1 VAVSP
6 RPEVVGPDTRSP
18 VAAATGL
25 LVIIPALNEEAALA
39 GVIRE
44 LRTWSP
50 DVEILVVDDGST
62 DATTAVARA
71 AGVHVAPLVFNLGVG
86 GALQTG
92 FRYAVRHG
100 FTRAIQFD
108 GDGQH
113 DASEI
118 PALLAALD
126 AGADLVIGSRFAT
139 ATTATGTGT
148 GTAAGTGTAG
158 TAPGDGYSVGRI
170 RGGAMRGLQLAVR
183 ILGGRPFTDA
193 SSGFRAFSAPLLD
206 FFAQRYPNEFL
217 GDTAEALLLACRAG
231 FDVVEVP
238 VRMRP
243 RAGGIPSNGRVK
255 LAYHYV
261 RVLVSMIGTSTPRRT
276 TARHPVPDSGP
287 R

>member
-1 VAVSP
+1 MGPATGSGP
-6 RPEVVGPDTRSP
+6 RPSGGGS
-18 VAAATGL
+18 GSL
-25 LVIIPALNEEAALA
+25 LVIIPALNEEAALR
-39 GVIRE
+39 GVIDE
-44 LRTWSP
+44 LRAWSP
-50 DVEILVVDDGST
+50 DVHILVVDDGST
-62 DATTAVARA
+62 DRTTEVARA
-71 AGVHVAPLVFNLGVG
+71 AGVAVAPLAFNLGVG

-118 PALLAALD
+118 PALLARLD
-126 AGADLVIGSRFAT
+126 EGADLVIGSRFAPST
-139 ATTATGTGT
+139 SV
-148 GTAAGTGTAG
+148 AAPSGE
-158 TAPGDGYSVGRI
+158 APAPAYSVGRV
-170 RGGAMRGLQLAVR
+170 RGGAMRGLQLTVR

-206 FFAQRYPNEFL
+206 FFARRYPNEFL

-231 FDVVEVP
+231 FVVVEVP

-243 RAGGIPSNGRVK
+243 RAGGTPSNGRVK

-261 RVLVSMIGTSTPRRT
+261 RVLVSMIGTSPIRRT
-276 TARHPVPDSGP
+276 TVPEPLPESGP

>member
-1 VAVSP
+1 M
-6 RPEVVGPDTRSP
+6 T
-18 VAAATGL
+18 AANDGSL
-25 LVIIPALNEEAALA
+25 LVIIPALNEEAALG
-39 GVIRE
+39 GVIAE
-44 LRTWSP
+44 LRAWSP
-50 DVEILVVDDGST
+50 SVAILVVDDGST
-62 DATTAVARA
+62 DATAAVARD
-71 AGVHVAPLVFNLGVG
+71 AGVAVAPLAFNLGVG

-100 FTRAIQFD
+100 FTRAVQFD

-118 PALLAALD
+118 PTLLARLD
-126 AGADLVIGSRFAT
+126 EGADLVIGSRFAS
-139 ATTATGTGT
+139 GEG
-148 GTAAGTGTAG
+148 
-158 TAPGDGYSVGRI
+158 GYRVGRV

-183 ILGGRPFTDA
+183 ILGGRPLTDA
-193 SSGFRAFSAPLLD
+193 SSGFRAFSAPLLG
-206 FFAQRYPNEFL
+206 FFAERYPNEFL

-243 RAGGIPSNGRVK
+243 RAGGAPSNGRLK

-261 RVLVSMIGTSTPRRT
+261 RVLVSMVGTSPLRRT
-276 TARHPVPDSGP
+276 AVRGPVPDSGP

>member
-1 VAVSP
+1 
-6 RPEVVGPDTRSP
+6 VGPGHQAE
-18 VAAATGL
+18 AASL
-25 LVIIPALNEEAALA
+25 LVIIPALNEESALG

-44 LRTWSP
+44 LRAWSP
-50 DVEILVVDDGST
+50 DVHILVVDDGST
-62 DATTAVARA
+62 DSTVAVARA
-71 AGVHVAPLVFNLGVG
+71 AGVKVAPLVFNLGVG

-118 PALLAALD
+118 PGLLAGLD
-126 AGADLVIGSRFAT
+126 GGADLVIGSRFAR
-139 ATTATGTGT
+139 ASASASGP
-148 GTAAGTGTAG
+148 
-158 TAPGDGYSVGRI
+158 APGDYEVGRI

-183 ILGGRPFTDA
+183 VLGGRPFTDA

-243 RAGGIPSNGRVK
+243 RAGGTPSNGRVK

-261 RVLVSMIGTSTPRRT
+261 RVLVSMIGTSSLRRT
-276 TARHPVPDSGP
+276 TARHPVPESGP

>member
-1 VAVSP
+1 M
-6 RPEVVGPDTRSP
+6 
-18 VAAATGL
+18 
-25 LVIIPALNEEAALA
+25 IIPALNEEAALG
-39 GVIRE
+39 GVIKE
-44 LRTWSP
+44 LRAWWP
-50 DVEILVVDDGST
+50 HVHILVVDDGST
-62 DATTAVARA
+62 DTTVEVARA
-71 AGVHVAPLVFNLGVG
+71 EGVAVAPLVFNLGVG

-100 FTRAIQFD
+100 YTRAIQFD

-113 DASEI
+113 DAFEI

-126 AGADLVIGSRFAT
+126 DGADLVIGSRFAAT
-139 ATTATGTGT
+139 ASAS
-148 GTAAGTGTAG
+148 AAAVGETYA
-158 TAPGDGYSVGRI
+158 VGRI

-243 RAGGIPSNGRVK
+243 RAGGTPSNGRVK

-261 RVLVSMIGTSTPRRT
+261 RVLVSMIGTSPTSRPTVRD
-276 TARHPVPDSGP
+276 PLPDAGP

>member
-1 VAVSP
+1 M
-6 RPEVVGPDTRSP
+6 
-18 VAAATGL
+18 AAAQTL

-50 DVEILVVDDGST
+50 DVHILVVDDGST
-62 DATTAVARA
+62 DSTIAVARA

-100 FTRAIQFD
+100 YTRAIQFD

-118 PALLAALD
+118 PALLAGLD

-139 ATTATGTGT
+139 ATTTSGSGTDSD
-148 GTAAGTGTAG
+148 AAV
-158 TAPGDGYSVGRI
+158 APGDGYSVGRI

-243 RAGGIPSNGRVK
+243 RAGGTPSNGRVK

-261 RVLVSMIGTSTPRRT
+261 RVLVSMIGTSSPRRT
-276 TARHPVPDSGP
+276 TARHPVPESGP

>member
-1 VAVSP
+1 M
-6 RPEVVGPDTRSP
+6 T
-18 VAAATGL
+18 AASNGSL
-25 LVIIPALNEEAALA
+25 LVIIPALNEEAALG
-39 GVIRE
+39 GVISE
-44 LRTWSP
+44 LRAWSP
-50 DVEILVVDDGST
+50 DVHILVVDDGST
-62 DATTAVARA
+62 DSTMAVARA
-71 AGVHVAPLVFNLGVG
+71 AGVAVAPLAFNLGVG

-118 PALLAALD
+118 PALLAGLD
-126 AGADLVIGSRFAT
+126 AGADLVIGSRFAPST
-139 ATTATGTGT
+139 AD
-148 GTAAGTGTAG
+148 
-158 TAPGDGYSVGRI
+158 GDGSGSAGYSVGRV
-170 RGGAMRGLQLAVR
+170 RGGAMKGLQLTVR
-183 ILGGRPFTDA
+183 VLGGRPFTDA

-206 FFAQRYPNEFL
+206 FFAERYPNEFL

-243 RAGGIPSNGRVK
+243 RAGGTPSNGRVK
-255 LAYHYV
+255 MAYHYV
-261 RVLVSMIGTSTPRRT
+261 RVLVSMIGTSPLRRT
-276 TARHPVPDSGP
+276 TVSHPLPDSGP

>member
-1 VAVSP
+1 M
-6 RPEVVGPDTRSP
+6 T
-18 VAAATGL
+18 AAGNESL
-25 LVIIPALNEEAALA
+25 LVIIPALNEEAALG
-39 GVIRE
+39 GVISE
-44 LRTWSP
+44 LRAWSP
-50 DVEILVVDDGST
+50 DVHILVVDDGST
-62 DATTAVARA
+62 DSTTAVARA
-71 AGVHVAPLVFNLGVG
+71 AGVAVATLAFNLGVG

-113 DASEI
+113 EASEI
-118 PALLAALD
+118 PALLAGLD
-126 AGADLVIGSRFAT
+126 EGADLVIGSRFA
-139 ATTATGTGT
+139 
-148 GTAAGTGTAG
+148 AGSGAG
-158 TAPGDGYSVGRI
+158 DSGEGSYSVGRV

-183 ILGGRPFTDA
+183 ILGGRPLTDA

-206 FFAQRYPNEFL
+206 FFAERYPNEFL

-231 FDVVEVP
+231 FEVVEVP

-243 RAGGIPSNGRVK
+243 RAGGTPSNGRVK

-261 RVLVSMIGTSTPRRT
+261 RVLVSMIGTSPLRRT
-276 TARHPVPDSGP
+276 TVSSPLPDSGP

>member
-1 VAVSP
+1 VAVS
-6 RPEVVGPDTRSP
+6 RPDGVGPGDPAAETIRS
-18 VAAATGL
+18 L
-25 LVIIPALNEEAALA
+25 LVIIPALNEEAALG
-39 GVIRE
+39 GVIAE
-44 LRTWSP
+44 LRAWSP
-50 DVEILVVDDGST
+50 DVHILVVDDGST
-62 DATTAVARA
+62 DSTIAVARA
-71 AGVHVAPLVFNLGVG
+71 AGVAVAPLVFNLGVG

-118 PALLAALD
+118 PTLLAPLD
-126 AGADLVIGSRFAT
+126 DGADLVIGSRFA
-139 ATTATGTGT
+139 
-148 GTAAGTGTAG
+148 AAAASSGEGEG
-158 TAPGDGYSVGRI
+158 GGDYTVGRV
-170 RGGAMRGLQLAVR
+170 RGGAMWGLQLAVR
-183 ILGGRPFTDA
+183 ILGGHPFTDA

-206 FFAQRYPNEFL
+206 FFAERYPNEFL

-231 FDVVEVP
+231 FAVVEVP

-243 RAGGIPSNGRVK
+243 RAGGTPSNGRFK

-261 RVLVSMIGTSTPRRT
+261 RVLVSMIGTSPIRRT
-276 TARHPVPDSGP
+276 TVRSPLPDSGP

>member
-1 VAVSP
+1 
-6 RPEVVGPDTRSP
+6 VGPETP
-18 VAAATGL
+18 GPAAPAASL
-25 LVIIPALNEEAALA
+25 LVIIPALNEEAALG

-44 LRTWSP
+44 LRAWSP
-50 DVEILVVDDGST
+50 DVHILVVDDGST
-62 DATTAVARA
+62 DSTVAVARA
-71 AGVHVAPLVFNLGVG
+71 AGVDVAPLVFNLGVG

-118 PALLAALD
+118 PALLAGLD
-126 AGADLVIGSRFAT
+126 AGADLVIGSRFAAT
-139 ATTATGTGT
+139 ATATGTASGD
-148 GTAAGTGTAG
+148 
-158 TAPGDGYSVGRI
+158 GDGYSVGRI

-243 RAGGIPSNGRVK
+243 RAGGSPSNGRVK

-261 RVLVSMIGTSTPRRT
+261 RVLVSMIGTSSLRRT

>member
-1 VAVSP
+1 VEPGDPLAK
-6 RPEVVGPDTRSP
+6 TLRS
-18 VAAATGL
+18 L
-25 LVIIPALNEEAALA
+25 LVIIPALNEEAALG
-39 GVIRE
+39 GVIAE
-44 LRTWSP
+44 LRAWSP
-50 DVEILVVDDGST
+50 DVHILVVDDGST
-62 DATTAVARA
+62 DSTTAVARA
-71 AGVHVAPLVFNLGVG
+71 AGVAVAPLVFNLGVG

-100 FTRAIQFD
+100 YTRAIQFD

-118 PALLAALD
+118 PTLLAPLD
-126 AGADLVIGSRFAT
+126 DGADLVIGSRF
-139 ATTATGTGT
+139 
-148 GTAAGTGTAG
+148 TAASAS
-158 TAPGDGYSVGRI
+158 APGGGDYLVGRV

-183 ILGGRPFTDA
+183 ILAGHPFTDA

-206 FFAQRYPNEFL
+206 FFAERYPNEFL

-231 FDVVEVP
+231 FAVVEVP

-243 RAGGIPSNGRVK
+243 RAGGTPSNGRFK

-261 RVLVSMIGTSTPRRT
+261 RVLVSMIGSSPIRRT
-276 TARHPVPDSGP
+276 TVRSPLPDSGP

>member
-1 VAVSP
+1 MAVSP
-6 RPEVVGPDTRSP
+6 RPEVVGPDTRRGGAEARS
-18 VAAATGL
+18 L
-25 LVIIPALNEEAALA
+25 LVIIPALNEEAALG

-44 LRTWSP
+44 LREWSP
-50 DVEILVVDDGST
+50 AVHILVVDDGST
-62 DATTAVARA
+62 DSTIAVARA
-71 AGVHVAPLVFNLGVG
+71 AGVDVAPLVFNLGVG

-118 PALLAALD
+118 PALLAGLD
-126 AGADLVIGSRFAT
+126 AGADLVIGSRFAPAT
-139 ATTATGTGT
+139 ATAAPTG
-148 GTAAGTGTAG
+148 
-158 TAPGDGYSVGRI
+158 PGDGYAVGRI

-243 RAGGIPSNGRVK
+243 RAGGTPSNGRVK

-261 RVLVSMIGTSTPRRT
+261 RVLVSMIGTSSPRRT
-276 TARHPVPDSGP
+276 TAHQPVPDSGP

>member
-1 VAVSP
+1 M
-6 RPEVVGPDTRSP
+6 
-18 VAAATGL
+18 
-25 LVIIPALNEEAALA
+25 IIPALNEEAALG
-39 GVIRE
+39 GVIKE
-44 LRTWSP
+44 LRAWSP
-50 DVEILVVDDGST
+50 DVHILVVDDGST
-62 DATTAVARA
+62 DSTVDVARA
-71 AGVHVAPLVFNLGVG
+71 AGVAVAPLVFNLGVG

-118 PALLAALD
+118 PTLLAALD
-126 AGADLVIGSRFAT
+126 EGADLVIGSRFAT
-139 ATTATGTGT
+139 T
-148 GTAAGTGTAG
+148 
-158 TAPGDGYSVGRI
+158 GDGTYSVGRI

-238 VRMRP
+238 VRMRA
-243 RAGGIPSNGRVK
+243 RAGGTPSNGRLK

-261 RVLVSMIGTSTPRRT
+261 RVLVSMIGTSPLSRPTVRDPL
-276 TARHPVPDSGP
+276 PDAGP

>member
-1 VAVSP
+1 MAVSP

-18 VAAATGL
+18 AASPQTL

-50 DVEILVVDDGST
+50 DVNILVVDDGST
-62 DATTAVARA
+62 DSTIAVARA

-118 PALLAALD
+118 PALLAGLD

-139 ATTATGTGT
+139 ATPATATD
-148 GTAAGTGTAG
+148 AAGTDAD
-158 TAPGDGYSVGRI
+158 ASPGDGYSVGRI

-206 FFAQRYPNEFL
+206 FFARRYPNEFL

-243 RAGGIPSNGRVK
+243 RAGGTPSNGRVK